1 MRQEACFRAPY
12 NPLPS
17 LSQTQY
23 RHLVAAKSM
32 SISLH
37 VLLARLPPDVLRLVV
52 KFIPKPPPRPDPC
65 NLQRMLE
72 KFQKSPKRTAMDLYG
87 LDDFVLN

>member
-1 MRQEACFRAPY
+1 
-12 NPLPS
+12 
-17 LSQTQY
+17 
-23 RHLVAAKSM
+23 M

-37 VLLARLPPDVLRLVV
+37 VIRDRLPQDVLRLVMR
-52 KFIPKPPPRPDPC
+52 FIPKPPRRPDPS

-72 KFQKSPKRTAMDLYG
+72 KFQKRPKRTAMDLYG

>member
-1 MRQEACFRAPY
+1 MGRR
-12 NPLPS
+12 
-17 LSQTQY
+17 
-23 RHLVAAKSM
+23 
-32 SISLH
+32 SISPR
-37 VLLARLPPDVLRLVV
+37 VVRNRLPPDLLRYVV
-52 KFIPKPPPRPDPC
+52 SYIPRPKPRPSPS